1 MTDPIPRT
9 GLAPRFWERKPLS
22 KMSPT
27 EWEALCDGCGKCC
40 LNKLEDDETGEV
52 LMMAWMNREALEH
65 TLASGNVTYWS
76 RSRAQLWRKGETSG
90 NHQRLVKLRIDCDG
104 DTLLCDVEQVG
115 PACHTGR
122 SNCFYLSVD
131 RHKNSVT
138 LDGE

>member
-1 MTDPIPRT
+1 MENRYFRSIENCTQGTEFALDTLLAQLSFNRD
-9 GLAPRFWERKPLS
+9 GLLPVIAQDHISR
-22 KMSPT
+22 
-27 EWEALCDGCGKCC
+27 
-40 LNKLEDDETGEV
+40 EV
-52 LMMAWMNREALEH
+52 LMMAWMNRQALES

-90 NHQRLVKLRIDCDG
+90 NHQRLIKLRIDCDG

-131 RHKNSVT
+131 HHKNSVT

>member
-1 MTDPIPRT
+1 MENRYFRSIENCAQGTEFALDTLLAQLSFNRD
-9 GLAPRFWERKPLS
+9 GLLPVIAQDHVSR
-22 KMSPT
+22 
-27 EWEALCDGCGKCC
+27 
-40 LNKLEDDETGEV
+40 EV

-90 NHQRLVKLRIDCDG
+90 NHQRLIKLRIDCDG